1 MEQFGCRAGSDHF
14 TYGPAYRP
22 RRARGSAAEAEV
34 PAPEAAPKATS
45 RPAARQRQE
54 APASE
59 YEYIASMTDEDLD
72 EVVSMI
78 QADPFLL
85 AAGDYYSDPLSE

>member
-1 MEQFGCRAGSDHF
+1 
-14 TYGPAYRP
+14 
-22 RRARGSAAEAEV
+22 
-34 PAPEAAPKATS
+34 
-45 RPAARQRQE
+45 
-54 APASE
+54 
-59 YEYIASMTDEDLD
+59 MTDEDLD